1 MVGGCVEGVVVVVLQ
16 VDAFLVDS
24 VVLAVA
30 VLEPSVVEDQGL
42 EKAEVER

>member
-1 MVGGCVEGVVVVVLQ
+1 MVGGLVDEVVVVE
-16 VDAFLVDS
+16 VDS